1 MDGEITLLVFFGLIW
16 SLSWSFLDGR
26 IGWIDDDINILHKHN
41 TIYLFFVSNFLV
53 FNSLG

>member
-1 MDGEITLLVFFGLIW
+1 MGKSNHIVGVLWSGLIW
-16 SLSWSFLDGR
+16 SWLW